1 MIASRSVDKASFITH
16 RRMYRG
22 LKISR
27 KTKKIKFREVN
38 VGKYIKTIKTNTTVK
53 PISTT
58 SEQNISFV
66 IMHLNLYNAA
76 ILFNIRVIIFVIPRI
91 SLLFPYHAQITI
103 ITKIVSATAV
113 RGRLTGDFC
122 N

>member
-1 MIASRSVDKASFITH
+1 MLENISRLLKQTPHWNQSVDHEWAEHFFSH
-16 RRMYRG
+16 
-22 LKISR
+22 
-27 KTKKIKFREVN
+27 
-38 VGKYIKTIKTNTTVK
+38 
-53 PISTT
+53 
-58 SEQNISFV
+58 
-66 IMHLNLYNAA
+66 HLNLYNAA
-76 ILFNIRVIIFVIPRI
+76 ILLHVIIFVIPRI

>member
-1 MIASRSVDKASFITH
+1 MLENMSRLLLNV
-16 RRMYRG
+16 
-22 LKISR
+22 
-27 KTKKIKFREVN
+27 KK
-38 VGKYIKTIKTNTTVK
+38 NTTVK

-66 IMHLNLYNAA
+66 MHHLHLYNAA

-91 SLLFPYHAQITI
+91 SLLFPYHAPITI
-103 ITKIVSATAV
+103 IIKIVSAIAV
-113 RGRLTGDFC
+113 RGGLTGDLC